1 MIWRQNEELLLLHEE
16 LIFKLRLAGNI
27 LTVDTILTQKVYYYF
42 GMFFFQ
48 RINAAA
54 DNAQNSSYLH

>member
-1 MIWRQNEELLLLHEE
+1 MIWRQNEELLLHEE

-27 LTVDTILTQKVYYYF
+27 LTVDTILTQKVYYHF
-42 GMFFFQ
+42 GMGFFQ

-54 DNAQNSSYLH
+54 DNAQNSSYLY

>member
-1 MIWRQNEELLLLHEE
+1 MIWRQNEELLLHEE

-42 GMFFFQ
+42 GMVFFQ

-54 DNAQNSSYLH
+54 DNAQNSSYLY

>member
-1 MIWRQNEELLLLHEE
+1 MIWRQNEELLLLLHEE

-27 LTVDTILTQKVYYYF
+27 LTVDTILTQKVYYF

-54 DNAQNSSYLH
+54 DNAQNSSYLY